1 MVYRPYFAESSVNL
15 EAYLFSPSGSR
26 IAVLC
31 DLFWA
36 SQVALVVKNLLATA
50 GDRRDASL
58 IPGLRRSP
66 GEGHSN
72 PLQYSLMEN
81 PMDRRAWRATVH
93 KVAQSW
99 TGLK

>member
-15 EAYLFSPSGSR
+15 EAYLFSPSRSR

-66 GEGHSN
+66 GGENGN
-72 PLQYSLMEN
+72 PL
-81 PMDRRAWRATVH
+81 
-93 KVAQSW
+93 
-99 TGLK
+99 